1 MLHGFDPKLPLDNVS
16 EPRLKYQLVD
26 YSDYKECLVE
36 GLREAHE
43 MAIERN
49 KKETERSEA
58 YYNHKHK
65 TDTKRYPKKGD
76 RVFLKLPQSKAVKTS
91 QINF

>member
-1 MLHGFDPKLPLDNVS
+1 
-16 EPRLKYQLVD
+16 
-26 YSDYKECLVE
+26 
-36 GLREAHE
+36 

-49 KKETERSEA
+49 KKETERSKA

-76 RVFLKLPQSKAVKTS
+76 RVFLKLPPSKAVKTS